1 MSEYDR
7 LGRLAKELR
16 EKYPPGTRLEL
27 ISMKEEFS
35 PVEEGTRGTVHFI
48 DDIGQIHML
57 WDNKRTLPINTDTD
71 KFRML
76 TPEECYEEKC
86 QEKAERFYAALNK
99 DILPKVDW
107 RALGYSCEKRDGDYS
122 KDILQQM
129 HNAFAECYES
139 TELSGD
145 MGFVAVP
152 AVVLGKDNQM
162 CLALVDLDTC
172 SSGEHWG
179 TTFFT
184 PYGVY
189 QEEAE
194 CHPLAR
200 EFARAMIPYNY
211 WYTVDFPEDIHVS
224 LNNCHQDI
232 KSMIEEV
239 NEECIGQNGG
249 IKY

>member
-1 MSEYDR
+1 MFSR
-7 LGRLAKELR
+7 GFSLASRGGRHICTPSPSPRILRPVSQNFKAK
-16 EKYPPGTRLEL
+16 
-27 ISMKEEFS
+27 
-35 PVEEGTRGTVHFI
+35 
-48 DDIGQIHML
+48 
-57 WDNKRTLPINTDTD
+57 N
-71 KFRML
+71 
-76 TPEECYEEKC
+76 
-86 QEKAERFYAALNK
+86 YAALNK

-200 EFARAMIPYNY
+200 EFARAMIPSAILA
-211 WYTVDFPEDIHVS
+211 TSLALASVVTIFPW
-224 LNNCHQDI
+224 
-232 KSMIEEV
+232 
-239 NEECIGQNGG
+239 
-249 IKY
+249 

>member
-1 MSEYDR
+1 MP
-7 LGRLAKELR
+7 KE
-16 EKYPPGTRLEL
+16 T
-27 ISMKEEFS
+27 SS
-35 PVEEGTRGTVHFI
+35 
-48 DDIGQIHML
+48 
-57 WDNKRTLPINTDTD
+57 
-71 KFRML
+71 
-76 TPEECYEEKC
+76 EECYEEKC
-86 QEKAERFYAALNK
+86 QEKAEKFYATLNK

-139 TELSGD
+139 TELRGD

-189 QEEAE
+189 QENED

-200 EFARAMIPYNY
+200 EYAKSMIPYDY
-211 WYTVDFPEDIHVS
+211 WYTVAFDRDHHVS
-224 LNNCHQDI
+224 FDNCPQDI
-232 KSMIEEV
+232 RNMIEDVIESG
-239 NEECIGQNGG
+239 IDQNDG
-249 IKY
+249 ISY

>member
-1 MSEYDR
+1 MGEYDR
-7 LGRLAKELR
+7 PDRLAKELR

-27 ISMKEEFS
+27 IHMEDEFA
-35 PVEEGTRGTVHFI
+35 PVEDGTRGTVHFV
-48 DDIGQIHML
+48 DDVGQIHML
-57 WDNKRTLPINTDTD
+57 WDNKRTLPINVETD

-76 TPEECYEEKC
+76 SPEECYEEKC
-86 QEKAERFYAALNK
+86 QEKAEKFYAALNK
-99 DILPKVDW
+99 DILPNVDW

-122 KDILQQM
+122 KEILQQM

-139 TELSGD
+139 IELRGD

-189 QEEAE
+189 QENEKS
-194 CHPLAR
+194 HPLAQ
-200 EFARAMIPYNY
+200 EFAKAMIPYNY
-211 WYTVDFPEDIHVS
+211 WYTVDFPEDIHVTES
-224 LNNCHQDI
+224 NCPQDI
-232 KSMIEEV
+232 YNMIDEV
-239 NEECIGQNGG
+239 RNSNISQSEG
-249 IKY
+249 INY